1 MTDPDSPRAGPGGRG
16 ETEAIAAMMGDLARL
31 LEAQGEDGFRLRAWR
46 RGAATLRGLDRPV
59 RSLWQ
64 EGGAPALTALPGI
77 GSGIASAVGEILE
90 TGRWRQLERLNGE
103 MAPERLFRS
112 LPGIGPAL
120 AARLAGEAGL
130 ESLEDLEAAL
140 ARGADLPGIGPRRA
154 EALRAVLADRLGRGR
169 QVRPTPGAEPGVD
182 LLLRVDAMY
191 RERAAR
197 GVLARIAPRRFNPE
211 GRAWLP
217 ILHARHGDWHFTA
230 LFSNTELAHRLGR
243 TDDWVV
249 IYFQEDDGP
258 EGRRTVVTETRGPLA
273 GMRVVRG
280 REAETA
286 RHRAGSA

>member
-1 MTDPDSPRAGPGGRG
+1 MTDPDNPRAGPGGRG
-16 ETEAIAAMMGDLARL
+16 ETEAVAAMMEDLARL

-77 GSGIASAVGEILE
+77 GSGIAAAVGEILE
-90 TGRWRQLERLNGE
+90 TGRWRQLERLKGE

-191 RERAAR
+191 RQRAAR
-197 GVLARIAPRRFNPE
+197 GALARIAPRRFNPE

-286 RHRAGSA
+286 RHRAGSP